1 MFNNNNIKMN
11 KKIIVMAG
19 SMLALG
25 VKADVDCKTCSG
37 LDRYDQF
44 VKYLLVNSVESTAST
59 ADATDGLNVNAI
71 FVQSSGGAA
80 GGSNTTVSEAQA
92 YGLTV
97 AAGAFIGSSGDDVCT
112 NTDYDNLS
120 SR

>member
-1 MFNNNNIKMN
+1 MFDNNNMKMN

-25 VKADVDCKTCSG
+25 IKADVDCKTCSG

-44 VKYLLVNSVESTAST
+44 VKYLLVNSTESTATLKST
-59 ADATDGLNVNAI
+59 ADTADDWNVNPI

-80 GGSNTTVSEAQA
+80 GSISKMVSEAQA
-92 YGLTV
+92 YGLKV
-97 AAGAFIGSSGDDVCT
+97 AAGAFIGSNCA
-112 NTDYDNLS
+112 NTDSDNLS